1 MSRAERAQRLRESG
15 VGDPVDAV
23 LASQQAIVRRAY
35 ERSIEELSASPSLAD
50 QVIARSL
57 EKFIATMPA
66 PEANSARAVR
76 LGDMQADL
84 RGRPVAP
91 SRSGSE
97 VDTLDPLSAAL
108 ARSRDMRAGIRSGKP
123 RPRGMI

>member
-66 PEANSARAVR
+66 PKQTR
-76 LGDMQADL
+76 
-84 RGRPVAP
+84 RGRFGLETC
-91 SRSGSE
+91 RQ
-97 VDTLDPLSAAL
+97 TCAAD
-108 ARSRDMRAGIRSGKP
+108 RWRRRDQALKSIRLIRCLRRWLVRVTCGRVSDQGKP
-123 RPRGMI
+123 RPRG